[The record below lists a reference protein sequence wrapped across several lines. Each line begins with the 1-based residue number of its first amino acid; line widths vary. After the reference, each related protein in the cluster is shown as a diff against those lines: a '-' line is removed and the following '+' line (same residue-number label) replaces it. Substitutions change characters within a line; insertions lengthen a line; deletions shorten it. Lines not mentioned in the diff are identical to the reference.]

1 MKKLAV
7 LLIAAASLLT
17 GCVVY
22 DTPYR
27 DGGGQRQN
35 RDNGP
40 GRGDHDRDH
49 DRDRDRNHDRDRDG
63 VPNQH
68 DRRPNDPSRY

>member
-7 LLIAAASLLT
+7 LLIAVASLLT

-35 RDNGP
+35 RDNSP
-40 GRGDHDRDH
+40 NRGE
-49 DRDRDRNHDRDRDG
+49 HDRDRDG

-68 DRRPNDPSRY
+68 DQRPNDPSRY

>member
-7 LLIAAASLLT
+7 LLIAVASLLT

-40 GRGDHDRDH
+40 GRGGHDR
-49 DRDRDRNHDRDRDG
+49 

-68 DRRPNDPSRY
+68 DQRPNDPSRY

>member
-7 LLIAAASLLT
+7 LLNAISSLLA

-27 DGGGQRQN
+27 DGSGH
-35 RDNGP
+35 
-40 GRGDHDRDH
+40 RGDGGGPPPHRADH
-49 DRDRDRNHDRDRDG
+49 DRDG
-63 VPNQH
+63 VPDSQ
-68 DRRPNDPSRY
+68 DRRPNDPYRF

>member
-7 LLIAAASLLT
+7 LLIAVASLLT

-40 GRGDHDRDH
+40 NRGDHDG
-49 DRDRDRNHDRDRDG
+49 DRNHERDRDG

-68 DRRPNDPSRY
+68 DQRPNDPSRY

>member
-7 LLIAAASLLT
+7 LLIAVASLLT

-40 GRGDHDRDH
+40 GRGEH
-49 DRDRDRNHDRDRDG
+49 DRDRSHDRDRDG

>member
-27 DGGGQRQN
+27 DGGDQRQN

-40 GRGDHDRDH
+40 NRGDHDRD
-49 DRDRDRNHDRDRDG
+49 RSHDRDRDG

-68 DRRPNDPSRY
+68 DQRPNDPSRY

>member
-1 MKKLAV
+1 MKKIAV
-7 LLIAAASLLT
+7 LLIAVASLLT

-22 DTPYR
+22 DRPYR

-40 GRGDHDRDH
+40 NRSDH

-68 DRRPNDPSRY
+68 DQRPNDPSRY

>member
-7 LLIAAASLLT
+7 LLIAVASLLT

-40 GRGDHDRDH
+40 GRGEH
-49 DRDRDRNHDRDRDG
+49 DRDRSHDRDRDG
-63 VPNQH
+63 MPNQH